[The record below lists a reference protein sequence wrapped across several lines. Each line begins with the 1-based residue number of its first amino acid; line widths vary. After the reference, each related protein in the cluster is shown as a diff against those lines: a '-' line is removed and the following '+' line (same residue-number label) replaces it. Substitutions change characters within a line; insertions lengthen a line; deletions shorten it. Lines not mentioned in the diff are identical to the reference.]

1 MRKVILILA
10 SYIALTSSAQAYQV
24 GVWQKVY
31 RPSCNY
37 FTNVSV
43 DYRVLVS
50 LPELDDKAYKAEL
63 HLGWNGVDGQTPFFW
78 KNRQAVASSRK
89 IGKTFL
95 FSVSNTLINRG
106 SPVQI
111 TGMSFRIKVVAENGT
126 IRWISGNKF
135 PLSFYEIKTTHENSP
150 CLGQQK
156 IAFKRTAVKVIE
168 RNDY

>member
-1 MRKVILILA
+1 MKKIILILA
-10 SYIALTSSAQAYQV
+10 SYVVLSGSAQAYQV

-31 RPSCNY
+31 RPSCSY

-43 DYRVLVS
+43 DYRVLVN

-63 HLGWNGVDGQTPFFW
+63 HLGWNGLDAQTPFSW
-78 KNRQAVASSRK
+78 KNRQIVASSRK

-111 TGMSFRIKVVAENGT
+111 TGLSFRIKLTAENGAVK
-126 IRWISGNKF
+126 WISGNRF
-135 PLSFYEIKTTHENSP
+135 PLSYYEVKTSHENSP
-150 CLGQQK
+150 CMGQQK
-156 IAFKRTAVKVIE
+156 IAFKRTSVKVNE